1 MAGTA
6 DRHRRDLSFAVGDKV
21 WLSTRFLPVKGTA
34 RKLSALWA
42 GPFVVLARVGNVAYR
57 LQLPVDWR
65 VHDVF
70 HVSQLK
76 GSVGDVVGEAGIQI
90 DDQVEFE
97 IERILQSR
105 VVRNRKQYLVKWLGY
120 NDFENS
126 WVDAKDM
133 GNAQELVRQFEQS
146 VVLPGK
152 SRTRRGSGVR
162 PTSTQA

>member
-1 MAGTA
+1 MVAQT

-21 WLSTRFLPVKGTA
+21 WLSTRYLPVKGTA

-42 GPFVVLARVGNVAYR
+42 GPFVILFRVGNVAYR
-57 LQLPVDWR
+57 LQLPTDWQ

-76 GSVGDVVGEAGIQI
+76 GSVGNVTGESGIDI
-90 DDQVEFE
+90 EGNVEYE

-105 VVRNRKQYLVKWLGY
+105 IVRGQKESLVKWLGY

-126 WVDAKDM
+126 WVKSRDM
-133 GNAQELVRQFEQS
+133 GNAQQLVQQFEQNDF
-146 VVLPGK
+146 LPRQ
-152 SRTRRGSGVR
+152 SRTRRGGGVR
-162 PTSTQA
+162 PVPP

>member
-1 MAGTA
+1 MVAQA

-21 WLSTRFLPVKGTA
+21 WLSTRYLPVKGTA

-42 GPFVVLARVGNVAYR
+42 GPFVILSRVGNVAYR
-57 LQLPVDWR
+57 LQLPTDWQ

-76 GSVGDVVGEAGIQI
+76 GSVGDVTGESGIDIEGQI
-90 DDQVEFE
+90 EYE

-105 VVRNRKQYLVKWLGY
+105 IVRNRKEYLIKWKGY

-126 WVDAKDM
+126 WVKAHDM
-133 GNAQELVRQFEQS
+133 GNAQELVRQFES
-146 VVLPGK
+146 NVFLPRQ
-152 SRTRRGSGVR
+152 SRTRRGGGVR
-162 PTSTQA
+162 PSS